1 MSSVKSAPVGRVE
14 VGIVGASAPKEVK
27 QIYTYFSVIG
37 LSRAVVTSGR
47 HPSVY
52 TVEPGGE

>member
-27 QIYTYFSVIG
+27 QIYTHFSVIG

-52 TVEPGGE
+52 SDEPGGE